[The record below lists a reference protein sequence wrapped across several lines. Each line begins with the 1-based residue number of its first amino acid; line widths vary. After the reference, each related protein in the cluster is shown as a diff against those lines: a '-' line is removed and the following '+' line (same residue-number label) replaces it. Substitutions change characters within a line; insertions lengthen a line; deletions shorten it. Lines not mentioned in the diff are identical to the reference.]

1 MSSDDGLP
9 RSKIERVAMIEQI
22 LIASATGGS
31 QDNSMY
37 ELIRRDLINDLSI
50 RDLLPNFLC
59 AYRNLDAFWP
69 FIKNEAASYAERR
82 QIISG
87 AFTKLMDS
95 LEGFGHAPADGIT
108 SLTLEKFD
116 AEGVHSVWMK
126 ALERRR
132 TDPEG
137 VITLARTLLET
148 VTKRIIEE
156 SGESFSEKDDL
167 PKLYFKAAELLKLA
181 PSQHAEDA
189 IKSILGGATQIVHG
203 LGTLR
208 NRLSDAHGRGSR
220 LPVKATAR
228 HANLAVNTAGAIS
241 TFLVETFLEKD
252 KRK

>member
-1 MSSDDGLP
+1 MSEYDELP
-9 RSKIERVAMIEQI
+9 ESKIERVALIEKI

-31 QDNSMY
+31 QDNPTY

-50 RDLLPNFLC
+50 RDLLPSFLRT
-59 AYRNLDAFWP
+59 YRNLDAFWP

-87 AFTKLMDS
+87 AFTELMDN
-95 LEGFGHAPADGIT
+95 LEGFGNAPADGIA
-108 SLTLEKFD
+108 SFALEKFD
-116 AEGVHSVWMK
+116 AEGVHFIWMK

-137 VITLARTLLET
+137 AITLARTLLET

-156 SGESFSEKDDL
+156 SGKSFLEKDDL
-167 PKLYFKAAELLKLA
+167 PKLYFKAAELLNLA
-181 PSQHAEDA
+181 PNQHEEDA

-208 NRLSDAHGRGSR
+208 NRFSDSHGRGGR
-220 LPVKATAR
+220 LPVKASAR
-228 HANLAVNTAGAIS
+228 HANLAVNTAGAIA
-241 TFLVETFLEKD
+241 TFLVETFSERD
-252 KRK
+252 GRN